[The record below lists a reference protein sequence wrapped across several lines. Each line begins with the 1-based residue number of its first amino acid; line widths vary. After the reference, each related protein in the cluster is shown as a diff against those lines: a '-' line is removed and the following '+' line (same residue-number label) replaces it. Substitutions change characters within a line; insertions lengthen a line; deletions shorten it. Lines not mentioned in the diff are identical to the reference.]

1 MLMGFGTFP
10 LVTVIVPVLNEERDI
25 AGCMEALAGQD
36 YPFERIEIIVV
47 DGSSVDNTV
56 SAVLA
61 AAEECHISPVQV
73 LINPKARTSS
83 SLNIGLQNASGSI
96 VARVDA
102 RSRLQPDYLKTTVRV
117 LQRHPEVGV
126 VGGSQLAM
134 PRTERPLDIGI
145 ARALR
150 NRWTTGLSRYRRSRV
165 SGPADTVWMGVFRT
179 SQLRELGG
187 WPEHIAINEDYELN
201 GRFRAAG
208 FAVWF
213 ESALQSGYLPR
224 RNLNGIARQY
234 FYFGRAK
241 GTLWARGMR
250 IAARHWILLFA
261 PVIITF
267 VGALMVKRFGVTIPT
282 LTLTGLLLCVDAV
295 GSNGRAKLV
304 SRLLSVITILTC
316 GVAWW
321 VGTVLGFVGEQ
332 LGIPHAHSE

>member
-1 MLMGFGTFP
+1 MGMGTFP
-10 LVTVIVPVLNEERDI
+10 LVTVIIPVLNEERDI
-25 AGCMEALAGQD
+25 AGCIEALAGQD
-36 YPFERIEIIVV
+36 YPLGRIEVIVV

-56 SAVLA
+56 SAVLTTA
-61 AAEECHISPVQV
+61 AECHISPVRV
-73 LINPKARTSS
+73 LANPRARTSS

-102 RSRLQPDYLKTTVRV
+102 RSRLQPGYLTTTVRV
-117 LQRHPEVGV
+117 LQRRPEVGV

-134 PRTERPLDIGI
+134 PRTEKPLDIGI

-150 NRWTTGLSRYRRSRV
+150 NRWTTGLSRHRRSRV
-165 SGPADTVWMGVFRT
+165 SGPADTVWMGVFRA
-179 SQLRELGG
+179 SQLRGLGG

-208 FAVWF
+208 FVVWF

-224 RNLNGIARQY
+224 RDLNGIARQY

-261 PVIITF
+261 PIIIACMGGVTI
-267 VGALMVKRFGVTIPT
+267 KRFGVEVST
-282 LTLTGLLLCVDAV
+282 LTLTAVLLCIDAI
-295 GSNGRAKLV
+295 GSDGRAGLV
-304 SRLLSVITILTC
+304 VRLWSVTTMLTC
-316 GVAWW
+316 GMAWW
-321 VGTVLGFVGEQ
+321 FGTVIGYVGEQ
-332 LGIPHAHSE
+332 LGVRHAHSE